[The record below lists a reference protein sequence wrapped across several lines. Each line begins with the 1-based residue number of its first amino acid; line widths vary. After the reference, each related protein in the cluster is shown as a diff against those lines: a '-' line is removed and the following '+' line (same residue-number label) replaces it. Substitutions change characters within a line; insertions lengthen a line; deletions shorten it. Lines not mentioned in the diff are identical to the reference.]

1 MYSTEGFYLEYI
13 TNSSESI
20 RRDREMSKHSKKFT
34 ETLKA
39 YKHDKSL
46 ILYIIRKME
55 VLKKLRYNF
64 VFIELAKIKV

>member
-1 MYSTEGFYLEYI
+1 
-13 TNSSESI
+13 
-20 RRDREMSKHSKKFT
+20 MSKHSKKFT